1 MIRALREHW
10 PEYLCEVAELGL
22 FMISAGLFTIL
33 LQHPDSPVLN
43 FIPSE
48 FVRRMLT
55 GIAMGSTAIALVFSP
70 LGKRSGA
77 HFNPAVTL
85 AFWQLG
91 KVKNWDAVFY
101 IVAQFIGGVV
111 GVLIVSLFARM
122 ALMHPSVNFAATLP
136 GSRGVW
142 IAFIAELIIAFIL
155 MSTVLQV
162 SNTPYLARYTGVFAG
177 ALVATFITFES
188 PLSGMSMNPART
200 FGSAFV
206 GHLWMALWVY
216 FTAPVLAMQ
225 AAALIYLR
233 GNQAVYCAKFHHY
246 NRQRCIFNCRF
257 PELLAREQAQR
268 QVREPA
274 TARMRLQSGM
284 KILAVALLTLCSVS
298 ISAQPPKAVVES
310 VGMTVSDMD
319 RAVEFYSALTFQK
332 VSDVEVLGDEFEHLE
347 GVFGARMR
355 IVRIQLGNEYV
366 DLTQYLAPPGRP
378 IPADSRS
385 NDLWFQHIAIV
396 VRDMDQAFEKLRAL
410 KVEFVSTGPQT
421 LPPSIKAAAGIK
433 AFYFRDPDQHNLE
446 IIYFPPGKGDPR
458 WHAKTDK
465 LFLGIDHTAIGISNT
480 DASLKFYGDL
490 LGLHKTGESENF
502 GTEQEH
508 LNQVFGAHLRLTG
521 MRASAGPGIEFLEY
535 LSPRDGRARP
545 ADVHANDIV
554 HWQTTIATDDVDLLA
569 KKLRDE
575 HVRFVSPGVVATPK
589 GKTGFS
595 KGMLVSDPDG
605 HNVLLIEK

>member
-1 MIRALREHW
+1 
-10 PEYLCEVAELGL
+10 
-22 FMISAGLFTIL
+22 
-33 LQHPDSPVLN
+33 
-43 FIPSE
+43 
-48 FVRRMLT
+48 
-55 GIAMGSTAIALVFSP
+55 
-70 LGKRSGA
+70 
-77 HFNPAVTL
+77 
-85 AFWQLG
+85 
-91 KVKNWDAVFY
+91 
-101 IVAQFIGGVV
+101 
-111 GVLIVSLFARM
+111 
-122 ALMHPSVNFAATLP
+122 
-136 GSRGVW
+136 
-142 IAFIAELIIAFIL
+142 
-155 MSTVLQV
+155 
-162 SNTPYLARYTGVFAG
+162 
-177 ALVATFITFES
+177 
-188 PLSGMSMNPART
+188 
-200 FGSAFV
+200 
-206 GHLWMALWVY
+206 
-216 FTAPVLAMQ
+216 
-225 AAALIYLR
+225 
-233 GNQAVYCAKFHHY
+233 
-246 NRQRCIFNCRF
+246 
-257 PELLAREQAQR
+257 
-268 QVREPA
+268 
-274 TARMRLQSGM
+274 MRLQSRT

-410 KVEFVSTGPQT
+410 KVAFVSTGPQT

-490 LGLHKTGESENF
+490 LGLHKAGESENF

-508 LNQVFGAHLRLTG
+508 LNQVFGAHLRITG

-535 LSPRDGRARP
+535 LTPRDGRARP

-589 GKTGFS
+589 GKAGFS
-595 KGMLVSDPDG
+595 KGTLVSDPDG
-605 HNVLLIEK
+605 HGVLLIQNKCIDMLDVAELRTRTACLNASLRNPSSSREHRNGKRLLH